1 MNRKILLIFLSLS
14 CFYSFAEESL
24 PIKVH
29 SNSLRV
35 NYSKNIAKY
44 YGEVLAAQ
52 GDLNINSDVMT
63 VFYKKGSSSLR
74 GKGANFESISFD
86 HNVKIEQGG
95 NIATGD
101 NAIYVEKDKK
111 VFLTGNVIL
120 MQDKNRLIGKTV
132 IYDTDKKFFSITN
145 GKDKAKQRV
154 RAIIFD

>member
-1 MNRKILLIFLSLS
+1 MNRKILLIFLSLF
-14 CFYSFAEESL
+14 CFSSFAEESL
-24 PIKVH
+24 PIKVN
-29 SNSLRV
+29 SNALSV

-63 VFYKKGSSSLR
+63 VFYKKGSNVLR
-74 GKGANFESISFD
+74 GEGGNFESISFD

-95 NIATGD
+95 NVATGD
-101 NAIYVEKDKK
+101 NAIYVEKEKK
-111 VFLTGNVIL
+111 IFLTGNVIL
-120 MQDKNRLIGKTV
+120 NQGQNSLSGRTV

-145 GKDKAKQRV
+145 GTDKAKKRV